1 MRVLQG
7 GAVLAA
13 LLLSAACGSSG
24 GGTAAPSAT
33 STARGF
39 AAYAACLRQHGV
51 NVPTAFPTA
60 RPSVR
65 PSGGFFGGANAG
77 ARRACQSL
85 APQRRGQGLQE
96 LQAYRGCL
104 SDHGVTL
111 PSPSPG
117 ANRSPGARR
126 SPGAGR
132 FGRLNTAD
140 PKVAKAVKICRPLLP
155 SFSPRPMPS

>member
-7 GAVLAA
+7 GAIVAV

-24 GGTAAPSAT
+24 KSAAAPSA
-33 STARGF
+33 SASGF

-51 NVPTAFPTA
+51 NVPTA
-60 RPSVR
+60 R
-65 PSGGFFGGANAG
+65 PSGRPGFVGGVNAS

-85 APQRRGQGLQE
+85 APQRQRQGLQE

-111 PSPSPG
+111 PRPS
-117 ANRSPGARR
+117 RSPGARR
-126 SPGAGR
+126 SPGA

-155 SFSPRPMPS
+155 TFSPRPSPS

>member
-24 GGTAAPSAT
+24 GGAAAPSPS

-60 RPSVR
+60 RPSGR
-65 PSGGFFGGANAG
+65 PRFFGGANAG
-77 ARRACQSL
+77 ARRACQPL
-85 APQRRGQGLQE
+85 APQRRRQGLQE
-96 LQAYRGCL
+96 LQAYRSCL
-104 SDHGVTL
+104 ADHGVTL
-111 PSPSPG
+111 PSPS
-117 ANRSPGARR
+117 RSPGVRR

-132 FGRLNTAD
+132 FGRLDTAD
-140 PKVAKAVKICRPLLP
+140 PKVAKAVKICHPLLP
-155 SFSPRPMPS
+155 TFSPRPSPS